1 MTYLHFLMLSS
12 QVNYNAQHLV
22 NRHRCSPAD
31 FALSSISSRM
41 RLKKKAKKTK
51 PHGVIGSFDK
61 IVVLNKNRAGSRVYQ
76 TKINTTCH
84 AVTRWQVSCNLKQ
97 QLTRSL
103 ARVRVCLSTVQWKI
117 NEHRNPPHRL
127 TEWIDKKVANNYRH
141 AARRWHAIFW
151 LQCRT

>member
-1 MTYLHFLMLSS
+1 M
-12 QVNYNAQHLV
+12 
-22 NRHRCSPAD
+22 
-31 FALSSISSRM
+31 
-41 RLKKKAKKTK
+41 
-51 PHGVIGSFDK
+51 IGSFDK

-103 ARVRVCLSTVQWKI
+103 ARVRARVCLSTVQWKI
-117 NEHRNPPHRL
+117 NEHRNPPQRL
-127 TEWIDKKVANNYRH
+127 TEWIDKKVANNYRY

-151 LQCRT
+151 LQCRTQRFRLHLAVAMSFFVRERDVTLFVTGCRMIIDDWWQLFRSWGVQCHLQPS